1 MSLVLA
7 MGSPDLEEAYRLFM
21 WEPVRPDPPMR
32 RPLSQ
37 ADLEDGMLAETYLQR
52 PLSFD
57 DIREGSRCTD
67 TPPLTPLSFDDL
79 QLGAGCAA
87 SRSSAT
93 PKGSPTSQD
102 GREP

>member
-1 MSLVLA
+1 MILLLLAVSLVLA

-21 WEPVRPDPPMR
+21 WEPARPDPPMR

-79 QLGAGCAA
+79 QLGA
-87 SRSSAT
+87 
-93 PKGSPTSQD
+93 
-102 GREP
+102 